1 MADYMITYEREKFE
15 KGELDGKTIRKLIT
29 AYEENVV
36 GQITQCKAYYMGD
49 HAINS
54 DSEDTD
60 KAQTVCNH
68 AKDISDTAAGY
79 FMGNPLT
86 YRAKDGKDV
95 DELTDAFSY
104 ADVDSVD
111 QDNALMLSITG
122 RCYEYWHAAEGEAE
136 LAVEPLDPEYTFVV
150 YDTTIVHDVLF
161 GVYYYNK
168 KDDAEDQQDEKT
180 YVLIATEKELINYVL
195 NGETVES
202 EEREAHRMG
211 MVPILEGK
219 NNKFCIGDF
228 EQQIGLIDAYN
239 TMTSDRVNDKEQ
251 FIDSILVLYGSIL
264 GDTEEETDE
273 AIEDLKKRK
282 LLELSSDAR
291 AEYLTRTLDEGGME
305 VLRNALK
312 EDIYTFSHVPNLTD
326 KNFAGN
332 SSGVAMEYKLLGLE
346 MLTKTKERWYRR
358 LLHKRLHIAQ
368 NFMGIKNKAIDPH
381 NIQVTFTRGLP
392 KNLQELAGIIA
403 TLDNTVSRKTLL
415 SLLPF
420 VEDPDAE
427 IEAVKEQNEEAIE
440 MQQRAFA
447 GAENTPP
454 EEDEDLKAGDE
465 DDNE

>member
-1 MADYMITYEREKFE
+1 MSDYMVTYDREKYE
-15 KGELDGKTIRKLIT
+15 KGELDAKAIKKLIT
-29 AYEENVV
+29 AHESNILEQVKK
-36 GQITQCKAYYMGD
+36 CKAYYMGE

-54 DSEDTD
+54 EGADST

-79 FMGNPLT
+79 FMGNPLS
-86 YRAKDGKDV
+86 YKAKDGDDV
-95 DELTDAFSY
+95 QELTDALSM
-104 ADVDSVD
+104 ADIDSVD
-111 QDNALMLSITG
+111 QENALLLSITG
-122 RCYEYWHAAEGEAE
+122 RCFEYWHAAEGEAE
-136 LAVEPLDPEYTFVV
+136 LACEALDPEYAFVV
-150 YDTTIVHDVLF
+150 YDNTIVHDELF
-161 GVYYYNK
+161 GVYYYYK
-168 KDDAEDQQDEKT
+168 KDDAEDQSDPKL
-180 YVLIATEKELINYVL
+180 YVLIATENEIINYVL
-195 NGETVES
+195 NGETVVS
-202 EEREAHRMG
+202 EEKEPHRMG
-211 MVPILEGK
+211 AVPLIEGK

-273 AIEDLKKRK
+273 ALDELKKKK
-282 LLELSSDAR
+282 LLELDSDAR

-305 VLRNALK
+305 ILRNALK

-346 MLTKTKERWYRR
+346 MITKTKERWYRK
-358 LLHKRLHIAQ
+358 LIHKRLHVIQ
-368 NFMGIKNKAIDPH
+368 NFMGMKNKAIDPH
-381 NIQVTFTRGLP
+381 NIQVSFTRGLP

-403 TLDNTVSRKTLL
+403 TLDSVVSRKTLL

-427 IEAVKEQNEEAIE
+427 IEAVQEQAEESIE
-440 MQQRAFA
+440 MQKKAFA
-447 GAENTPP
+447 GTGNTTV
-454 EEDEDLKAGDE
+454 EEEAGE
-465 DDNE
+465 VKDDGEEQ